1 MKIIQ
6 GKLSN
11 PKYKFAIVQSRFN
24 ESICNRLLDGAFSC
38 LKKYSVPEKNIDIFQ
53 VPGAFE
59 IPLVAS
65 KLASKKK
72 YNAIICIG
80 AVIRGETAHFDYI
93 SEVVSSGIK
102 DVALKHSIPVIF
114 GVLTTN
120 TVKQAIERSAKN
132 NNKGWDAAL
141 TAIEMAD
148 LMKTLNKKSN

>member
-1 MKIIQ
+1 MKIVQ

-11 PKYKFAIVQSRFN
+11 PKYKFSIILSRFN
-24 ESICNRLLDGAFSC
+24 ESIGERLLDGVLRC
-38 LKKYSVPEKNIDIFQ
+38 LKKYNVPEKNIDLIK

-59 IPLVAS
+59 IPVTANNI
-65 KLASKKK
+65 ASKKK

-102 DVALKHSIPVIF
+102 DVSLKHNIPIIF

-120 TVKQAIERSAKN
+120 TVKQAIERSGEK

-148 LMKTLNKKSN
+148 LMKNLN